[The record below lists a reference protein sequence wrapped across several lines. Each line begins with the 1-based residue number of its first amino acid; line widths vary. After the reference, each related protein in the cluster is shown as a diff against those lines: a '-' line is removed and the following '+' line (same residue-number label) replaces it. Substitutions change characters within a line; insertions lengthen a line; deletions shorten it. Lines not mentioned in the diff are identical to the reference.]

1 MVGLSGAWR
10 LVVDGGEDFDIIA
23 AWSTR
28 VKSLIMRNA

>member
-1 MVGLSGAWR
+1 MVGLSGARW
-10 LVVDGGEDFDIIA
+10 LFVDGGEGFDIIA